1 MLDIVANVVIAL
13 SATVVVVAVVAI
25 NATVV
30 IDVAIG
36 DRC

>member
-1 MLDIVANVVIAL
+1 MLDIVANVVIAI